1 MYNFLW
7 DGKPDK
13 IKRKTI
19 IKDYK
24 YGGLKMIDI
33 NAFIRSLKG
42 SWIKRIYDDTNKGMW
57 KYIYKNKLYKYGQK
71 MFFESN
77 ITKYDILKLF
87 PDKGFFQ
94 DILLA
99 WQEIKGNNEKNNISQ
114 EIIWNNS
121 NLKSNGNTFYNKK
134 WVNRGISLIEQ
145 LYDFRNKRFFNFNEF
160 KDLYQIDENNFLLYT
175 SIIHSIPN
183 RWKNKLKTEQINP
196 EREKSLLQNI
206 LKATQVNKY
215 MYNHQ
220 LLNQQTLDI
229 KSEKKWEEEFGNIN
243 WKKVYMVPIFSSID
257 TKLRNFQFKFLHR
270 IIPTN
275 KSLFKY
281 KLVNSNICDI
291 CNMNID
297 SIKHLFW
304 ECPHVQHFWSE
315 LKNYLNDIKYR
326 Y

>member
-1 MYNFLW
+1 
-7 DGKPDK
+7 
-13 IKRKTI
+13 
-19 IKDYK
+19 
-24 YGGLKMIDI
+24 MIDI

-145 LYDFRNKRFFNFNEF
+145 LYNFRNLIN
-160 KDLYQIDENNFLLYT
+160 DFLISMNLKIFT
-175 SIIHSIPN
+175 KSMKIIFYC
-183 RWKNKLKTEQINP
+183 
-196 EREKSLLQNI
+196 I
-206 LKATQVNKY
+206 L
-215 MYNHQ
+215 
-220 LLNQQTLDI
+220 
-229 KSEKKWEEEFGNIN
+229 
-243 WKKVYMVPIFSSID
+243 P
-257 TKLRNFQFKFLHR
+257 
-270 IIPTN
+270 
-275 KSLFKY
+275 
-281 KLVNSNICDI
+281 
-291 CNMNID
+291 
-297 SIKHLFW
+297 
-304 ECPHVQHFWSE
+304 
-315 LKNYLNDIKYR
+315 
-326 Y
+326 